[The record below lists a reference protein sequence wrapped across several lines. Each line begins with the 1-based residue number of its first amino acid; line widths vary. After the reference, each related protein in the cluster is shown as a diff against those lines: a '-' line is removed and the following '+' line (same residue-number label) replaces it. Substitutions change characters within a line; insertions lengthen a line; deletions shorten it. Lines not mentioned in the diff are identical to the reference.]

1 MPRVQ
6 WAAGDMSRKLR
17 DVMSPPPRQ
26 GRNLE
31 GWMNEY
37 NLDVDAGLPWF
48 KLSSSFKDSA
58 EVGEI
63 VEGNFAVS
71 WIEGDEDAGPLP
83 QVGHATPLPKSRRS
97 IFWGKNARVE
107 RASRESS
114 CSRVESPRRRR
125 RVVGRT
131 TTPAAAESCCDS
143 RSSSRIGDLSPN

>member
-1 MPRVQ
+1 
-6 WAAGDMSRKLR
+6 MS
-17 DVMSPPPRQ
+17 PPRQ

-31 GWMNEY
+31 GWMNVY

-83 QVGHATPLPKSRRS
+83 QVGHATPLQSRDDRFFVQKCPCRERSIERVVLLPSRVTAAASSRRRQDDDA
-97 IFWGKNARVE
+97 G
-107 RASRESS
+107 
-114 CSRVESPRRRR
+114 RRR
-125 RVVGRT
+125 
-131 TTPAAAESCCDS
+131 
-143 RSSSRIGDLSPN
+143 ILL